1 LDLCPVPAVTALAEA
16 GIGISIITWDQLPIA
31 AEAGI
36 DHAHLLTGA
45 ELQALDSVTLARRT
59 LDGPIVARA
68 EPADKLRIVSAL
80 AEAGEVVMVTG
91 DGVNDAPALRAAA
104 VGVAM
109 GRVGSDVARQA
120 AQVVL
125 TDDSF
130 ATLVEAVREGRRL
143 YDNFRKAIRYYLA
156 VKVALVLASAA
167 AAILGLPLPFTP
179 VQIVVLELFM
189 DPGTSLAFVG
199 PPAEPDVIRRPPRD
213 PDARFFDRAMVVGLL
228 AGGITLAGIV
238 FAAFLVG
245 LDHFGLA
252 EARTLA
258 LIAWMVGHAALG
270 VAMAGGVRSPVGL
283 LRRAALLAWAGVAL
297 LFAAGLA

>member
-1 LDLCPVPAVTALAEA
+1 
-16 GIGISIITWDQLPIA
+16 
-31 AEAGI
+31 
-36 DHAHLLTGA
+36 
-45 ELQALDSVTLARRT
+45 
-59 LDGPIVARA
+59 
-68 EPADKLRIVSAL
+68 
-80 AEAGEVVMVTG
+80 
-91 DGVNDAPALRAAA
+91 
-104 VGVAM
+104 
-109 GRVGSDVARQA
+109 
-120 AQVVL
+120 
-125 TDDSF
+125 
-130 ATLVEAVREGRRL
+130 VREGRRL

-189 DPGTSLAFVG
+189 DPGASLAFVG

-283 LRRAALLAWAGVAL
+283 LRRAALLAWAAVAL
-297 LFAAGLA
+297 LFAAGLAWLAPLQGALHGAAVRVNTVALWACIAALVPPWTAALGPPRPLAARMAAPPRSAPTTAREVP